1 MKKKRLKSFIIMNV
15 GIMIAGLTTAFFLS
29 PYNIVSGGVTGIAII
44 MQDFLK
50 QYFSIFILGTNL
62 ILLSISYFFMGKT
75 YFIKSLYGSISYPL
89 YIALFQWI
97 YEKLPIQNVDLF
109 LVVLFSGILMG
120 FGLGLSFKN
129 GSSTGGVDIV
139 QAILFKKFNIPYSKT
154 LYVVDGIIILI
165 GIFKFGFAGGL
176 AAICYMYIS
185 GQIMDNVIF
194 GGFNKRAVYIITPE
208 IEKVKTIIL
217 EKLERGATKIV
228 ARGAYNDDL
237 RDIILCVLSTNEYF
251 VLRRAIEKIDPTAFM
266 FVTKATEVLGLGFSY
281 DSQEEMVR
289 NDK

>member
-139 QAILFKKFNIPYSKT
+139 QAILFKKFNI
-154 LYVVDGIIILI
+154 D
-165 GIFKFGFAGGL
+165 
-176 AAICYMYIS
+176 
-185 GQIMDNVIF
+185 
-194 GGFNKRAVYIITPE
+194 
-208 IEKVKTIIL
+208 
-217 EKLERGATKIV
+217 
-228 ARGAYNDDL
+228 
-237 RDIILCVLSTNEYF
+237 TN
-251 VLRRAIEKIDPTAFM
+251 
-266 FVTKATEVLGLGFSY
+266 FS
-281 DSQEEMVR
+281 SS
-289 NDK
+289 